1 MVTIK
6 RWFLHTFMPPWR
18 WRLAFSAAVLKDIE
32 MAVKQSEHQHRGELR
47 FAIEN
52 TLAPSW
58 VWRGMSARQ
67 RATDVFSNLRV
78 WDTEENS
85 GVLIYLLLADREVH
99 IVADRGIARRV
110 PQTEWDAVAQAMQ
123 KAFRQGDFRRGSLEG
138 IERITIMLATH
149 FPPGADNPNELP
161 DKPIIIKRS

>member
-1 MVTIK
+1 MVAIK

-18 WRLAFSAAVLKDIE
+18 WRLAFPAAVLNAIE
-32 MAVKQSEHQHRGELR
+32 LAVKQSERQHCGELR

-52 TLAPSW
+52 TIAPSL

-85 GVLIYLLLADREVH
+85 GVLVYLLLADREVH
-99 IVADRGIARRV
+99 IVADRGIAKRV

-123 KAFRQGDFRRGSLEG
+123 KAFQLGDYPGGSLEG
-138 IERITIMLATH
+138 IERITTMLAAH
-149 FPPGADNPNELP
+149 FSPCADNPNELSN
-161 DKPIIIKRS
+161 KPVIIKR

>member
-1 MVTIK
+1 MVKIK
-6 RWFLHTFMPPWR
+6 RWLIHAFTPPWR
-18 WRLAFSAAVLKDIE
+18 WRLTFPAALLKDIE
-32 MAVKQSEHQHRGELR
+32 MAVKHSEYLHRGELR

-58 VWRGMSARQ
+58 VWRGITSRH
-67 RATDVFSNLRV
+67 RATEVFSNLRV

-85 GVLIYLLLADREVH
+85 GVLIYLLLADREVQ
-99 IVADRGIARRV
+99 IVADRGIARLV

-138 IERITIMLATH
+138 IERITMLLAIH
-149 FPPGADNPNELP
+149 FPPGEDNPNELSN
-161 DKPIIIKRS
+161 KPVIVKR